1 MDLQPLLVALMSE
14 NNDIRSQ
21 AEKSLNDEWLQN
33 ASDSLLLQLAAQTR
47 VAESETVP
55 PHLYINRVLTCQ
67 VRSFAVVLLRRV
79 AFKTFKREDDS
90 QTIWE
95 GSADSTKQ
103 QVKAALLEGYE
114 KEMVISVQHKICD
127 TIADVARDD
136 EENSR
141 KKDLPI

>member
-1 MDLQPLLVALMSE
+1 
-14 NNDIRSQ
+14 
-21 AEKSLNDEWLQN
+21 
-33 ASDSLLLQLAAQTR
+33 
-47 VAESETVP
+47 
-55 PHLYINRVLTCQ
+55 
-67 VRSFAVVLLRRV
+67 VVLLRRV
-79 AFKTFKREDDS
+79 GFKTFKKEDDS

-114 KEMVISVQHKICD
+114 KEMVISVRHKICD

-141 KKDLPI
+141 KAILRFENIDVCAGTWHELLNALFQSTKSPEAAHRESAFRVFAALPTLVEKQHLDLLKDVFLVGLQDQAPQVC